1 MKIFVK
7 SGFLRRT
14 RRASAAA
21 GMSIIELMI
30 AMTILA
36 IAMLA
41 SMVMVMIGMQTDNS
55 SKTDSTATI
64 LDQEI
69 IEKYATLKNYPK
81 PVTVNIWDCAL
92 NGGSAN
98 LHLADLG
105 SGALPAGNGA
115 VVYQASPPA
124 PTAVEV
130 GDIDWTSPA
139 PVFATAV
146 TPGYAMLYQT
156 CSGDLYEV
164 RWNIAQ
170 LSPVR
175 SLLTVSARPRA
186 AQVFTAGASQTRAV
200 LFARPVTLRTMIVN

>member
-1 MKIFVK
+1 
-7 SGFLRRT
+7 
-14 RRASAAA
+14 
-21 GMSIIELMI
+21 MSIIELMI

-36 IAMLA
+36 IGMLA
-41 SMVMVMIGMQTDNS
+41 SMVMVMVGMQTDNS

-81 PVTVNIWDCAL
+81 PLTVNVWDCAL
-92 NGGSAN
+92 NGGNAN

-124 PTAVEV
+124 PTAAEV

-139 PVFATAV
+139 PVFATAA

-186 AQVFTAGASQTRAV
+186 AQVFTAGVSQTRAV

>member
-1 MKIFVK
+1 MKIFMK
-7 SGFLRRT
+7 SRHFRPTQRT
-14 RRASAAA
+14 SAAA
-21 GMSIIELMI
+21 GVSIIELMI
-30 AMTILA
+30 ALTVLA
-36 IAMLA
+36 IAMLG
-41 SMVMVMIGMQTDNS
+41 SMVMVLIGMQTDSS
-55 SKTDSTATI
+55 SKTDTTATI

-92 NGGSAN
+92 NGGNAN

-124 PTAVEV
+124 PTPAQVGEV
-130 GDIDWTSPA
+130 DWTSPA

-156 CSGDLYEV
+156 CGGDLYEV

-186 AQVFTAGASQTRAV
+186 AQIITAGGSQNRAI

>member
-1 MKIFVK
+1 MKIFMK
-7 SGFLRRT
+7 SRHFRPTRRT
-14 RRASAAA
+14 SAAA
-21 GMSIIELMI
+21 GVSIIELMI
-30 AMTILA
+30 ALTVLA
-36 IAMLA
+36 IAMLG
-41 SMVMVMIGMQTDNS
+41 SMVMVLIGMQTDSS
-55 SKTDSTATI
+55 SKTDTTATI

-81 PVTVNIWDCAL
+81 PLTVNIWDCAL
-92 NGGSAN
+92 NGGNAN

-124 PTAVEV
+124 PTPAQVGEV
-130 GDIDWTSPA
+130 DWTSPA

-146 TPGYAMLYQT
+146 TPGY
-156 CSGDLYEV
+156 DEV

-186 AQVFTAGASQTRAV
+186 AQIITAGGSQNRAI